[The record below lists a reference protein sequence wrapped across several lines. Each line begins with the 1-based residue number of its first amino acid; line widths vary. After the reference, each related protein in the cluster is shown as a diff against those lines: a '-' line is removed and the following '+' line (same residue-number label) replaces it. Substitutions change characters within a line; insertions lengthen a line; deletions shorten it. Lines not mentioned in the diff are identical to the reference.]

1 MTTASEIRFPHPNQ
15 ANEDGLLAMGGDL
28 NPETLLQAYSM
39 GIFPWYAE
47 GEPIL
52 WWSPNPRTVLFPEK
66 FYRSTRLKRRLKQN
80 RYHAYMDKDFE
91 AVIAACAAPRR
102 EKDGT
107 MSGTWILPEMMEAY
121 SRLFVLGYAHSF
133 EVYDEGELIGGLYGV
148 RLNDVFFAESMFSK
162 QRDGSKMAMSYLC
175 DWAIDSGI
183 KLIDCQMPTEH
194 LQSLGAEDI
203 LRDTFLDMLIVDAK
217 LPKDREGYL

>member
-1 MTTASEIRFPHPNQ
+1 MNTALNSHFPHPNQ
-15 ANEDGLLAMGGDL
+15 ANEEGLLAVGGDL
-28 NPETLLQAYSM
+28 SPEMLLDAYAH

-47 GEPIL
+47 GEPVL
-52 WWSPNPRTVLFPEK
+52 WWSPNPRTVLFPSK
-66 FYRSTRLKRRLKQN
+66 FHCSKRLQRRLKQP

-107 MSGTWILPEMMEAY
+107 MSGTWILPEMVEAY

-133 EVYDEGELIGGLYGV
+133 EVYNEGELVGGLYGV
-148 RLNDVFFAESMFSK
+148 RLNDVFFAESMFSR

-175 DWAIDSGI
+175 DWAVDSGI

-194 LQSLGAEDI
+194 LLRLGAENI
-203 LRDTFLDMLIVDAK
+203 SRERFLALLNVHAK
-217 LPKDREGYL
+217 G